1 MVFGVMKRE
10 RRKSKFGELEIM
22 YRFNSYFY
30 IYFESPQGLQKYSTF
45 SKQTIVTLS
54 DALS

>member
-30 IYFESPQGLQKYSTF
+30 TYFESPQGLQKYSTF